1 MSTLPRKLTHWR
13 HGRTRFEHPP
23 LEDFIGMADGFFPM
37 KTILDADV
45 GEEVVL
51 YLRDQTPFME
61 ELRRIRP
68 FRLMLKAGAGRN
80 EFGPLC
86 FMVFWIPNPADSD
99 QALAAYDVYLNPHS
113 DIQLA
118 TWRELAAQ
126 SHWHLF
132 LIGTGGGQRDFF
144 EFENTFNL
152 DETLD
157 FVVEACG
164 PLQLVDFNRAKA
176 KFMQENSVN
185 DLLKMQ

>member
-1 MSTLPRKLTHWR
+1 MKALPRKQTHWR
-13 HGRTRFEHPP
+13 HGCTCFEHPP
-23 LEDFIGMADGFFPM
+23 LEDFIGMADGFFPV
-37 KTILDADV
+37 KAILDPDV

-68 FRLMLKAGAGRN
+68 FRLMLKAGVGRN

-86 FMVFWIPNPADSD
+86 FMVYWIPSPADPNE
-99 QALAAYDVYLNPHS
+99 AVAAYDVYLNPHS
-113 DIQLA
+113 DVMVT

-132 LIGTGGGQRDFF
+132 LVGAGGEQRDFF

-157 FVVEACG
+157 FVLEACG
-164 PLQLVDFNRAKA
+164 PIPLVDFNRAKA
-176 KFMQENSVN
+176 KFMQENTVD

>member
-1 MSTLPRKLTHWR
+1 M
-13 HGRTRFEHPP
+13 
-23 LEDFIGMADGFFPM
+23 GMGDGFLPL
-37 KTILDADV
+37 KAILDPDV
-45 GEEVVL
+45 GEEIVL

-68 FRLMLKAGAGRN
+68 FRLMFKAGVGRN

-86 FMVFWIPNPADSD
+86 FIVFWIPSPPDPDA
-99 QALAAYDVYLNPHS
+99 AFAAYDVYINPHS
-113 DIQLA
+113 DVQLA

-132 LIGTGGGQRDFF
+132 LIGAGGQQRDFF

-157 FVVEACG
+157 FFTEACS
-164 PLQLVDFNRAKA
+164 PIPLVDFNRAKA
-176 KFMQENSVN
+176 KFMQENSVV
-185 DLLKMQ
+185 DLLRRK

>member
-1 MSTLPRKLTHWR
+1 MNALPRKPTRWR
-13 HGRTRFEHPP
+13 HGRTRFDHPP
-23 LEDFIGMADGFFPM
+23 LEDFIGPPDGFFPM
-37 KTILDADV
+37 KAVLDPDV

-61 ELRRIRP
+61 ELRHILP

-86 FMVFWIPNPADSD
+86 FMVFWIPTTADSD
-99 QALAAYDVYLNPHS
+99 QAFAAYDVYLNPHS
-113 DIQLA
+113 DVQLA

-132 LIGTGGGQRDFF
+132 LIGTGGEQRDFF

-157 FVVEACG
+157 FVAEACG

-176 KFMQENSVN
+176 KFMQENSVD
-185 DLLKMQ
+185 DLLRMQ